1 MSARLV
7 VLERAEWSS
16 AGASADASNVEVV
29 GAPGGDVF
37 EAGRADAGDEVIGK
51 ADAGRAVGVDR
62 VLQVEGGPQDAGVG
76 QQGVAVRLHGLVV
89 VVTVVDVAT
98 LGDPQVAA

>member
-1 MSARLV
+1 MPA
-7 VLERAEWSS
+7 
-16 AGASADASNVEVV
+16 
-29 GAPGGDVF
+29 
-37 EAGRADAGDEVIGK
+37 
-51 ADAGRAVGVDR
+51 AVGVGR